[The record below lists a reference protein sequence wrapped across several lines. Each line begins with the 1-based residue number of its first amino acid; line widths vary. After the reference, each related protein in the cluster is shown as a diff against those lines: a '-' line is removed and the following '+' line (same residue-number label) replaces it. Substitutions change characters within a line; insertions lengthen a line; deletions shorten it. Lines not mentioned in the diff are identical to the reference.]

1 MSILR
6 EQRLIR
12 LNAVIVAAI
21 EAADH
26 YEEEADRVGEER
38 IGRLFADLGHL
49 RREMSET
56 LNAHVRKL
64 GDLPFEPDLEAEIM
78 HEVAS
83 KIRTAT
89 EDPRRVLLEER
100 IEAEDDLKMRIGAA
114 LKTDLPAKTLRLL
127 KEYEEDT
134 AAAGARLSELLA
146 HYASAEP

>member
-6 EQRLIR
+6 EQRVIR
-12 LNAVIVAAI
+12 LNAVIEAAI

-38 IGRLFADLGHL
+38 IARLFADLAHR

-56 LNAHVRKL
+56 LSAYIRKL
-64 GDLPFEPDLEAEIM
+64 GDLPFEPDLEVELV

-89 EDPRRVLLEER
+89 DDPRRVLLDER
-100 IEAEDDLKMRIGAA
+100 IEAEEDLKMRINAA
-114 LKTDLPAKTLRLL
+114 QKTDLPVDMRRVL

-134 AAAGARLSELLA
+134 EAAGAQLSELLA
-146 HYASAEP
+146 QYESAER